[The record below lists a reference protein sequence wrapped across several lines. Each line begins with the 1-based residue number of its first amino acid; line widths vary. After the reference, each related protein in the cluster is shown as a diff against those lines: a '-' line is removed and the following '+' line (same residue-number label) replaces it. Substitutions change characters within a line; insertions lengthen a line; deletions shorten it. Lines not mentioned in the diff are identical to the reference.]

1 MPVFNLHFGV
11 PADVNDLFDAALRVH
26 LGFDCDV
33 HIEGLV
39 GLFLAVLNTKLFA
52 CVLCNEGFR
61 VNAVKMAL
69 AE

>member
-1 MPVFNLHFGV
+1 
-11 PADVNDLFDAALRVH
+11 
-26 LGFDCDV
+26 
-33 HIEGLV
+33 
-39 GLFLAVLNTKLFA
+39 LAVLNTKLFA